1 MPFCP
6 YYYDCFRQLQGQI
19 YSYIRVFHAAP
30 DTPAVDVYANDNRIA
45 SNIRFKAFTNYM
57 KMPPGKYTIKVFRK
71 GTKNNPLMNMEIA
84 IFEKKIYTLP
94 IIGMLPNITLKV
106 IEEPIEPLRRG
117 KAKVRFSHLS
127 PGAPAVDITLPNGN
141 IIFKNVSYGEVS
153 KYNEISPGVYNFEVR
168 IAGTDKKVLLL
179 PNTRFGPN
187 KFYTIYAVGLVSGS
201 PKLQAVMPLDGN
213 TYLKV

>member
-6 YYYDCFRQLQGQI
+6 YYYNYFRKKQI
-19 YSYIRVFHAAP
+19 YSYIRAFHAAP

-45 SNIRFKAFTNYM
+45 SNLRFKGFTDYM
-57 KMPPGKYTIKVFRK
+57 KMTPGKYRIRVFRK
-71 GTKNNPLMNMEIA
+71 GTKNNPLINTEI
-84 IFEKKIYTLP
+84 IIPDKKIYTLAVT
-94 IIGMLPNITLKV
+94 GMLPNIALKV
-106 IEEPIEPLRRG
+106 IEESVEPLRRG

-141 IIFKNVSYGEVS
+141 IIFKNVSYGEVT

-168 IAGTDKKVLLL
+168 IAGTDKKILLL

-187 KFYTIYAVGLVSGS
+187 KFYTIYAVGLVNGS
-201 PKLQAVMPLDGN
+201 PALQAVMPLDGN